1 MRAIIDTS
9 AWIWAERHPADPAA
23 AELAL
28 ALDTGVAATCAA
40 VKLEILRGAGAASE
54 FDAVAARLGGLA
66 EAVID
71 DRVCTLAGRIQ
82 RALAALPGSRH
93 RPTPA
98 IDLLVAA
105 AAIVADMAIVHRD
118 RHFETIAEV
127 TRQPIRWLGPA

>member
-1 MRAIIDTS
+1 MKAIVDTS
-9 AWIWAERHPADPAA
+9 AWIWAERHPTEPAA

-28 ALDTGVAATCAA
+28 ALEAGAAATCA
-40 VKLEILRGAGAASE
+40 VVRLEILRGTSGTPQFDMAATQ
-54 FDAVAARLGGLA
+54 LGGLA

-71 DRVCTLAGRIQ
+71 DGVCTLAGRIQ
-82 RALAALPGSRH
+82 RALAALPGSKH

-127 TRQPIRWLGPA
+127 TRQPVRWLGPA